1 MMSFKYCLKTA
12 LSLTVGGFLLISLY
26 AQASPTPSVE
36 EAFVKCKNK
45 YASDFEAKKR
55 LACFDSIEALM
66 PIAPQVGVVLSTEM
80 AETAHSELKLTPSST
95 LTTVSLDA
103 KSELPSNSAIASNPV
118 QKLTPDTPAKVI
130 AVASPRPESS
140 FLERKWRLTSEGDW
154 NISDFETYKT
164 NYLIVTQSSNPNDIP
179 ISPTHPNNVS
189 RNLKNQDIKFQIS
202 LKSELMSNIPLI
214 RNLPFVT
221 SSRLWAAYTQQ
232 SQWQFFDKKGSR
244 PFRENNYEP
253 ELMLSLGIDNK
264 IDGEKKPYIPRMLN
278 LGLVHQSNG
287 RADPVSRSWNRIY
300 LQSGWELTDNL
311 TLLVRPTWRI
321 PDNDGIDDNPDIEKY
336 MGYGDASIRWEN
348 RANKLAA
355 TVLLRNNLRAENK
368 GYAQLD
374 LQKQVSS
381 DRNINLHLSASTGY
395 GESLL
400 DYNHSQNVIGL
411 GISLGD

>member
-1 MMSFKYCLKTA
+1 MIRFKYYSNA
-12 LSLTVGGFLLISLY
+12 ILSLTAGGVLLLSAN
-26 AQASPTPSVE
+26 AQASPTKSVE

-45 YASDFEAKKR
+45 YPSDFESKKR
-55 LACFDSIEALM
+55 LACFDSIEALL
-66 PIAPQVGVVLSTEM
+66 PVAPKVGVVVTSEM
-80 AETAHSELKLTPSST
+80 AEATHSELKLTPSAA
-95 LTTVSLDA
+95 LTTTSI
-103 KSELPSNSAIASNPV
+103 SADNAVAADDV
-118 QKLTPDTPAKVI
+118 QKPVEGTPKVI

-164 NYLIVTQSSNPNDIP
+164 NYLIVTSSSNPNDIP
-179 ISPTHPNNVS
+179 VSPTHLNSVD
-189 RNLKNQDIKFQIS
+189 RNLQKQDIQFQIS
-202 LKSELMSNIPLI
+202 LKSELLSNIPLI
-214 RNLPFVT
+214 RNLPYVT

-232 SQWQFFDKKGSR
+232 SQWQFFNKRDSR

-264 IDGEKKPYIPRMLN
+264 INGEKKSYIPRMLN

-321 PDNDGIDDNPDIEKY
+321 PDSNGIDDNPDIVKY
-336 MGYGDASIRWEN
+336 MGYGDASVRWEN

-355 TVLLRNNLRAENK
+355 TVLLRNNFRSQNK
-368 GYAQLD
+368 GFAQLD

-381 DRNINLHLSASTGY
+381 DRNINLHLRASTGY

>member
-1 MMSFKYCLKTA
+1 MTRFKYYFNTA
-12 LSLTVGGFLLISLY
+12 LSLTLAEFLLFSASI
-26 AQASPTPSVE
+26 QASPTPSLE
-36 EAFVKCKNK
+36 EAFAKCKNK
-45 YASDFEAKKR
+45 YPSDFEAKKR
-55 LACFDSIEALM
+55 LACFDSIESLTLV
-66 PIAPQVGVVLSTEM
+66 APQVGVVVTSEM
-80 AETAHSELKLTPSST
+80 AETQHSELKLTASSGLAKTLTLANST
-95 LTTVSLDA
+95 LH
-103 KSELPSNSAIASNPV
+103 EGEI
-118 QKLTPDTPAKVI
+118 QKPIEESPDKVI
-130 AVASPRPESS
+130 AVANPRPESS

-164 NYLIVTQSSNPNDIP
+164 NYLIVTKSSNPNNSP
-179 ISPTHPNNVS
+179 ISPTHLSSPDRS
-189 RNLKNQDIKFQIS
+189 LQKEDLKFQIS
-202 LKSELMSNIPLI
+202 LKSELLSNIPLI
-214 RNLPFVT
+214 RGLPYVT

-232 SQWQFFDKKGSR
+232 SQWQFFDKKNSR

-264 IDGEKKPYIPRMLN
+264 IDGEKKSYIPRVLN
-278 LGLVHQSNG
+278 LGIVHQSNG

-300 LQSGWELTDNL
+300 VQGGWELTNNL

-321 PDNDGIDDNPDIEKY
+321 PDDNGIDDNPDIVKY
-336 MGYGDASIRWEN
+336 MGYGDASLRWEN

-355 TVLLRNNLRAENK
+355 TILLRNNFRSENK
-368 GYAQLD
+368 GFAQLD
-374 LQKQVSS
+374 VQKQVSS